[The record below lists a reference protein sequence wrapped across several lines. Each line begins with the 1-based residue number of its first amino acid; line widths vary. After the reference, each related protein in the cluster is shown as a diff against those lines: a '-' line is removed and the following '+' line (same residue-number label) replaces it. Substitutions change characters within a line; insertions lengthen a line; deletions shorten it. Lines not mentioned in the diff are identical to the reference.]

1 MTDTIHTWWRALS
14 FRERWLVGVAGVLAF
29 LAIGWFGITM
39 PLLGALDAARERHAV
54 AIDRQA
60 GVAQRVA
67 EIDLLTSSRGTAGNG
82 IARPEAATALSLWIG
97 QSAAEQGFTLSR
109 NEAQGPDRAA
119 IAIGNA
125 RAPALIGWVAAL
137 EQMGVMAQDLSMRPN
152 RDGTIAITA
161 TFGRAS

>member
-1 MTDTIHTWWRALS
+1 MTDTIHIWWRALS
-14 FRERWLVGVAGVLAF
+14 IRERWLIGVAGALA
-29 LAIGWFGITM
+29 LLTIGWFGITM
-39 PLLGALDAARERHAV
+39 PLLGALDAARERHGA

-67 EIDLLTSSRGTAGNG
+67 EIDLLTGSAGTAGSG
-82 IARPEAATALSLWIG
+82 LARPDAATTVSLWIG

-137 EQMGVMAQDLSMRPN
+137 EQKGVMTQDLSMRPN

-161 TFGRAS
+161 TFGRVK